1 MNTKGGLVVSKKEM
15 TRIWVD
21 GKMIPVTLVEVLPQ
35 KVLRYK
41 TNEKDGYQAVV
52 IGVEE
57 KETKKEKGQKFDY
70 SLVTEFDIDES
81 FASAHE
87 VGKVLDTSFIEGIES
102 FEVKGTSKGK
112 GYQGAIKIFHLKGG
126 PKTHGSKF
134 HRHVGSM
141 GNRKPRRT
149 MKNHPH
155 AGHMGDEA
163 ITLKKIKVLDSLSR
177 ENEQL
182 LVVKGSLPGARNSK
196 LKFIIE

>member
-1 MNTKGGLVVSKKEM
+1 MHTKGGLVVSKKEM
-15 TRIWVD
+15 TKVRVD
-21 GKMIPVTLVEVLPQ
+21 GKLLPVTLVEVLPQ

-41 TNEKDGYQAVV
+41 TTENDGYQAVV
-52 IGVEE
+52 VGVGE
-57 KETKKEKGQKFDY
+57 KETKKEKGQKLAYD
-70 SLVTEFDIDES
+70 LQTEFFVDDS
-81 FASAHE
+81 FVTANE
-87 VGKVLDTSFIEGIES
+87 IGKVLDVSFLEGITTV
-102 FEVKGTSKGK
+102 EVKGTSKGK
-112 GYQGAIKIFHLKGG
+112 GFQGAIKRFHLKGG

-163 ITLKKIKVLDSLSR
+163 ITLKKIQLLDTIQRDS
-177 ENEQL
+177 EQL
-182 LVVKGSLPGARNSK
+182 LVVRGSLPGGRNSK

>member
-1 MNTKGGLVVSKKEM
+1 MYTKGGLVVAKKEM
-15 TRIWVD
+15 TRIWQE
-21 GKMIPVTLVEVLPQ
+21 GKMTPVTLVEILPQ

-41 TNEKDGYQAVV
+41 TADRDGYNAVV
-52 IGVEE
+52 VGVNET
-57 KETKKEKGQKFDY
+57 ETKKEKGQKLAYDK
-70 SLVTEFDIDES
+70 VVEFNVDEKFQS
-81 FASAHE
+81 TYETGAA
-87 VGKVLDTSFIEGIES
+87 LDLAFLEGIETVA
-102 FEVKGTSKGK
+102 VKGTSKGK
-112 GYQGAIKIFHLKGG
+112 GYQGAIKRFHLQGG

-155 AGHMGDEA
+155 AGHMGDET
-163 ITLKKIKVLDSLSR
+163 ITLKKIKLLNKLTR

-182 LVVKGSLPGARNSK
+182 LIVKGSLPGARNAH

>member
-1 MNTKGGLVVSKKEM
+1 MHTKGGLVVSKKEM

-21 GKMIPVTLVEVLPQ
+21 GKFVPVTLVEILPQ

-41 TNEKDGYQAVV
+41 TNEKDGYSAVV
-52 IGVEE
+52 VGVEE
-57 KETKKEKGQKFDY
+57 VETKKEKGQKLAY
-70 SLVTEFDIDES
+70 STTTEFAVDDA
-81 FASAHE
+81 FATANE
-87 VGKVLDTSFIEGIES
+87 VGKVLDTSFVDGVETFS
-102 FEVKGTSKGK
+102 VKGFSKGK
-112 GYQGAIKIFHLKGG
+112 GYQGAIKRFHLQGG

-134 HRHVGSM
+134 HRHIGSM

-155 AGHMGDEA
+155 AGHMGDEM
-163 ITLKKIKVLDSLSR
+163 ITLKQIKLLDKVAR

-182 LVVKGSLPGARNSK
+182 LIVKGSLPGARNSK

>member
-1 MNTKGGLVVSKKEM
+1 
-15 TRIWVD
+15 
-21 GKMIPVTLVEVLPQ
+21 MIPVTLVEVLPQ
-35 KVLRYK
+35 KILRYK
-41 TNEKDGYQAVV
+41 TAEKDGYQAVV
-52 IGVEE
+52 VGVEE
-57 KETKKEKGQKFDY
+57 VETKKEKGQKFDY
-70 SLVTEFDIDES
+70 TLVTEFDIDDS
-81 FASAHE
+81 FVPAHE
-87 VGKVLDTSFIEGIES
+87 VGKVLDTTFLEGVETV
-102 FEVKGTSKGK
+102 EVKGTSKGK
-112 GYQGAIKIFHLKGG
+112 GYQGAIKRFHLQGG

-163 ITLKKIKVLDSLSR
+163 ITLKKIKLLDSVTR

>member
-15 TRIWVD
+15 TRMWID
-21 GKMIPVTLVEVLPQ
+21 GKMVPVTLVEVLPQ

-41 TNEKDGYQAVV
+41 TNDNDGYQAVV
-52 IGVEE
+52 VGVGE
-57 KETKKEKGQKFDY
+57 KETKKEKGNKLAYD
-70 SLVTEFDIDES
+70 VTTEFKIDDT
-81 FASAHE
+81 FQSAHE
-87 VGKVLDTSFIEGIES
+87 VGKILDGSLFEGVETL
-102 FEVKGTSKGK
+102 EVKGVSKGK
-112 GYQGAIKIFHLKGG
+112 GYQGAIKRFHLKGG

-163 ITLKKIKVLDSLSR
+163 ITLKKIKLLDTFKR
-177 ENEQL
+177 ENEEL
-182 LVVKGSLPGARNSK
+182 LIVKGSLPGARNSK

>member
-1 MNTKGGLVVSKKEM
+1 MHNKGGLVVSKKEM

-21 GKMIPVTLVEVLPQ
+21 GKFVPVTLVEILPQ

-41 TNEKDGYQAVV
+41 TNEKDGYSAVV
-52 IGVEE
+52 VGVEE
-57 KETKKEKGQKFDY
+57 VETKKEKGQKLAY
-70 SLVTEFDIDES
+70 STTTEFAVDDA
-81 FASAHE
+81 FATANE
-87 VGKVLDTSFIEGIES
+87 VGKVLDTSFVDGVATFS
-102 FEVKGTSKGK
+102 VKGFSKGK
-112 GYQGAIKIFHLKGG
+112 GYQGVMKRFHLQGG

-155 AGHMGDEA
+155 AGHMGDEM
-163 ITLKKIKVLDSLSR
+163 ITLKQIKLLDSLTR
-177 ENEQL
+177 DNEQL
-182 LVVKGSLPGARNSK
+182 LVVRGSLPGARNSK